1 MKKQTFEKGDRV
13 FHYLKG
19 WGEIVHL
26 YSDNWEEVDDNYTV
40 CVVRFESSEEII
52 HFTKYL
58 ATKMLS
64 FTEYTLKGFTQER
77 LTEQTEV
84 LGLRD
89 KLDNILKEYIR
100 LFEEKHEV
108 FFDYAVGDD
117 LMGLLCFGDYLFAI
131 HDIVYD
137 IDNNLPKNLIFQWQD
152 DSFDS
157 ITNPHHKK
165 INLQSY
171 ARGLRFE
178 HLNK

>member
-13 FHYLKG
+13 FDYLKG
-19 WGEIVHL
+19 WGEIVHT

-40 CVVRFESSEEII
+40 CVVKFDSSEELE

-64 FTEYTLKGFTQER
+64 FTEYTLQGFSQER
-77 LTEQTEV
+77 LMEQGKV

-89 KLDNILKEYIR
+89 KLDNILKEYIG
-100 LFEEKHEV
+100 LFEEKHDV
-108 FFDYAVGDD
+108 FFEFAVGDD
-117 LMGLLCFGDYLFAI
+117 LTGLLCFGDYLFTTRNVI
-131 HDIVYD
+131 YD
-137 IDNNLPKNLIFQWQD
+137 IDNDLPKNLIFQWQD

-157 ITNPHHKK
+157 LKNPQHAK

-171 ARGLRFE
+171 AMGLRFE
-178 HLNK
+178 DLNK